1 MRNGKGEVVDKK
13 PINQKRK
20 NFASLLC
27 KSYSFFT
34 DRSRLLKVISKEYFR
49 LMLAL
54 EVLFPISDI

>member
-27 KSYSFFT
+27 KSYSFLLI
-34 DRSRLLKVISKEYFR
+34 DLGCLKGLLKSI
-49 LMLAL
+49 LG
-54 EVLFPISDI
+54 

>member
-27 KSYSFFT
+27 KNYSFFT
-34 DRSRLLKVISKEYFR
+34 DRSRLLKVISKEHFR
-49 LMLAL
+49 LTLAL
-54 EVLFPISDI
+54 E